1 MSEDRFKQA
10 RKSLIDRQNQR
21 QFDDGEEFGDEA
33 TAMVNLSSFPPLNPE
48 QGPGD
53 EATEMFSIDAY
64 GNPKPQATAGGVHT
78 ASNYGSPGSSQGLV
92 VGQSYESEG
101 ATQFLNIAD
110 LAGGAPPASS
120 DQNTQF
126 VDINALQA
134 GAGVSNEAS
143 VDNDPVLKQEY
154 LYGPENIR
162 EEADITLIFAQNRM
176 GRPVVLKRVWEG
188 NVDSM
193 HPEVRQRCLMLDQI
207 KHPNLIGITGML
219 PTPTGAW
226 VEMPM
231 PTGYQLTNVLA
242 QNGPQSPELVAQWAT
257 QIAQVLAFIHQFQ
270 FVYANLTT
278 DSVWVQEDGSI
289 LLEPFDIIAFQDRG
303 NLGPFGPPELN
314 LPPQQ
319 RQVYPATDVYSLA
332 AVTVAALAGLPLNL
346 MVAPQLPPPFAGPCT
361 QALQQDPSLRV
372 PTPAEFAQALIAAPA
387 KPKSKGIPPEHRMK
401 VVIGAIAVLG
411 VIVLGVASQMQQKPA
426 PKPAGEGGEVVAVK
440 TEDTKSTKGETE
452 GKEPDEKIAPE
463 NLPEGLNIESD
474 PRLTITTSYSKNPVE
489 EDEDEAPEAQD
500 PERADAARVAARDA
514 IKNVP
519 RLTKQSQQQQYTIAL
534 EKMTEAIRL
543 SSLTEE
549 DKEFLAD
556 LNEAST
562 VQQIRKESVDQV
574 RNAIKEDKVSAAR
587 LYYQT
592 LGKIDPLANE
602 QGFFN
607 RNKSLRATVVKRT
620 DAPSP

>member
-21 QFDDGEEFGDEA
+21 QFDDGEDFGDEA
-33 TAMVNLSSFPPLNPE
+33 TAMVNLSSFPPLNPQ

-64 GNPKPQATAGGVHT
+64 GNPKPQDAHGGVQT
-78 ASNYGSPGSSQGLV
+78 SANYGSPGSSQGLV
-92 VGQSYESEG
+92 IGQSYESEG

-110 LAGGAPPASS
+110 LAAGAPPPPS

-134 GAGVSNEAS
+134 GAGISNEDS
-143 VDNDPVLKQEY
+143 VENDPVLKQEY
-154 LYGPENIR
+154 LYGPENVR
-162 EEADITLIFAQNRM
+162 EEGDITLIFAQNRM
-176 GRPVVLKRVWEG
+176 GRPVVLKRVWKG

-193 HPEVRQRCLMLDQI
+193 HPEVRQRCMMLDQI

-242 QNGPQSPELVAQWAT
+242 QNGPQNPELVAQWAT

-314 LPPQQ
+314 IPPQQ
-319 RQVYPATDVYSLA
+319 RQVYPSTDVYSLA
-332 AVTVAALAGLPLNL
+332 AVTVACLAGLPLNL
-346 MVAPQLPPPFAGPCT
+346 MVAPQLPPPFALPCT
-361 QALQQDPSLRV
+361 QALQQDPTLRV
-372 PTPAEFAQALIAAPA
+372 PTPADFAQALVAAPA
-387 KPKSKGIPPEHRMK
+387 KAKGRGIPPEHRMK
-401 VVIGAIAVLG
+401 AVIGAVALVGAIAM
-411 VIVLGVASQMQQKPA
+411 GVAFQMQNKPPPRA
-426 PKPAGEGGEVVAVK
+426 AKGGDEIAINSGDAEPEAEPVVL
-440 TEDTKSTKGETE
+440 
-452 GKEPDEKIAPE
+452 E
-463 NLPEGLNIESD
+463 NLPEGLTVERD
-474 PRLTITTSYSKNPVE
+474 PRLTITTSYSKNPAE
-489 EDEDEAPEAQD
+489 QDESVVPEPKDQG
-500 PERADAARVAARDA
+500 RADAARAAARDA

-519 RLTKQSQQQQYTIAL
+519 RLTRQSQQQQYTIAL
-534 EKMTEAIRL
+534 EKMTEAVRL

-549 DKEFLAD
+549 DKAFIAD
-556 LNEAST
+556 LNKAAT

-592 LGKIDPLANE
+592 LGKIDPKANE

-607 RNKSLRATVVKRT
+607 RNKSLRATTVKR
-620 DAPSP
+620 AEEPSP